1 MDPTDSPVSAIA
13 PAPPPVVPWLY
24 WALFP
29 LHRLLMRLYFRRIEI
44 RGLEHLPVHGPV
56 LWAPKHYSR
65 WDPLVL
71 GRLRRS
77 PLRFMTRADQF
88 VGWQGWMIRRL
99 GGFPVDI
106 RRPKASSL
114 RQAIAALQAGET
126 LVIFPEGGIEREQPL
141 RALKPG
147 LARLVLQAEAG
158 MEGPV
163 RIPIVAIAL
172 RYSPD
177 SIWRANVTVEIAPPI
192 YAADYQQA
200 TDKQTAQVLT
210 TALQNQLLTLLN
222 RAPSEAIKK

>member
-1 MDPTDSPVSAIA
+1 MDPIRSSVAVSSPS
-13 PAPPPVVPWLY
+13 PVVPWLY
-24 WALFP
+24 WLLFP
-29 LHRLLMRLYFRRIEI
+29 VNQLVMVLYFRRIVV
-44 RGLEHLPVHGPV
+44 RGLEHLPVKGPV

-71 GRLRRS
+71 ASLQRS

-88 VGWQGWMIRRL
+88 TGIQGWLIRRL

-114 RQAIAALQAGET
+114 RHAIAVLQAGET
-126 LVIFPEGGIEREQPL
+126 LVIFPEGGIERERPL
-141 RALKPG
+141 RELKPG

-158 MEGPV
+158 MQESV
-163 RIPIVAIAL
+163 QIPIVAIAL

-177 SIWRANVTVEIAPPI
+177 SIWRANVTVEISPPI
-192 YAADYQQA
+192 YSADYQQA

-210 TALQNQLLTLLN
+210 AALQSQLLESL
-222 RAPSEAIKK
+222 RQSQSAAIER

>member
-1 MDPTDSPVSAIA
+1 MDSTRSSVTV
-13 PAPPPVVPWLY
+13 PPLRPVVPWLY
-24 WALFP
+24 WLLFP
-29 LHRLLMRLYFRRIEI
+29 VNQLLMGLYFRQIVV
-44 RGLEHLPVHGPV
+44 RGLEHLPAKGPV

-71 GRLRRS
+71 ASLQRS

-88 VGWQGWMIRRL
+88 EGIQGWLIQRM

-114 RQAIAALQAGET
+114 RHAIAVLQAGET

-141 RALKPG
+141 RELKPG

-177 SIWRANVTVEIAPPI
+177 STWRSNITVEIAPPI
-192 YAADYQQA
+192 YSADYQQA

-210 TALQNQLLTLLN
+210 AALQNQLLEFLK
-222 RAPSEAIKK
+222 PSKSTAIEK